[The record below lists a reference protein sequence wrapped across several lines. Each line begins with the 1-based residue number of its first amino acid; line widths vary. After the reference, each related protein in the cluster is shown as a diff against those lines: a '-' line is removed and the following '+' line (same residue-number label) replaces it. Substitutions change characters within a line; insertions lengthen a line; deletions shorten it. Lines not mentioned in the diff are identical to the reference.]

1 MRKERVRLE
10 DHAHIAPMYGH
21 LRHVAATHN
30 DAPLVGRLEAGDEP
44 QGRGLAAP
52 RRPKQRKELARA
64 DVERYSVERLDGTGK
79 GLAEPLETNRGGA
92 RQSRKV
98 ERVHWAARHGRAVG
112 LFKAACRCHTR
123 WHTRI

>member
-1 MRKERVRLE
+1 MRKGRVPLE
-10 DHAHIAPMYGH
+10 DHAHIAPMHGH

-64 DVERYSVERLDGTGK
+64 DVERYSVERLDGAGE
-79 GLAEPLETNRGGA
+79 GLAEPLEPNPRGA
-92 RQSRKV
+92 RTPP
-98 ERVHWAARHGRAVG
+98 ANANG
-112 LFKAACRCHTR
+112 
-123 WHTRI
+123 